1 MEAEEALQGLVYG
14 GELYRDDLNK
24 VSFILR
30 NYQGH
35 LDSKAAFPVLK
46 AGTWGGK
53 GEHALFGDLGVK
65 DITKA
70 HAIEVLLKH
79 LDADRADTLAFGDA
93 KVHFS
98 NCAICHSHYKQGHFK
113 LAEVIAPLAGYV
125 YDCE

>member
-35 LDSKAAFPVLK
+35 LESKAAFPVLK

-65 DITKA
+65 DITKT
-70 HAIEVLLKH
+70 HAIEVLLQH
-79 LDADRADTLAFGDA
+79 LHAGRKDTLAFGDP
-93 KVHFS
+93 KVRFS
-98 NCAICHSHYKQGHFK
+98 NCAICHSHYGQGHFK
-113 LAEVIAPLAGYV
+113 LAEVIDLLTGDV

>member
-24 VSFILR
+24 VRFILR

-46 AGTWGGK
+46 AGTWGGQS
-53 GEHALFGDLGVK
+53 EHALFGDLGVK

-70 HAIEVLLKH
+70 HAIEVLL
-79 LDADRADTLAFGDA
+79 
-93 KVHFS
+93 
-98 NCAICHSHYKQGHFK
+98 
-113 LAEVIAPLAGYV
+113 
-125 YDCE
+125 

>member
-14 GELYRDDLNK
+14 GELYRDDLNT

-53 GEHALFGDLGVK
+53 GEYALFGDLGVK

-93 KVHFS
+93 KVHFI
-98 NCAICHSHYKQGHFK
+98 NCAICHSHYEQGHFK
-113 LAEVIAPLAGYV
+113 LAEVIAPLAGDV